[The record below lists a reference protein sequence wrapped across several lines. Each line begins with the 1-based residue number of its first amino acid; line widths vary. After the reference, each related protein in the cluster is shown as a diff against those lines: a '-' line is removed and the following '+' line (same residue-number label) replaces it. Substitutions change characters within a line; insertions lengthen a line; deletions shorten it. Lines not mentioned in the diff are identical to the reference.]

1 MAIVVFVDQ
10 MPPHNFLFSAPQP
23 LDGPCTHC
31 RDIACR
37 EKSKKKKTITAS
49 ASDSWPATVLRLI
62 Q

>member
-10 MPPHNFLFSAPQP
+10 MPPHDFLFSAPQP

-37 EKSKKKKTITAS
+37 EKSKKKKK
-49 ASDSWPATVLRLI
+49 DDNRVCF
-62 Q
+62 